1 MTLEEVKKKIED
13 GDLTTDAVAKTLA
26 AEDVNAEMK
35 TAMENTV
42 KIMDRVASGKNDK
55 QINEVKSLLTDRGEG
70 INMGAMQAIEAA
82 GGMEAY
88 LKQ

>member
-13 GDLTTDAVAKTLA
+13 GDLTNDAVAKTLA